1 MNDPKE
7 KLTQAFAENL
17 TALRTAAGMTQLE
30 LADKLHYSDKSISKW
45 ERGEALPDTLVL
57 WQIAQIFGVTTDDL
71 LREHT
76 EKPVTFKASDYTNTL
91 IAIVMSGI
99 AMVSLLVFIILW
111 LCGHIVW
118 QVFPMALPVALIT
131 LVVLNS
137 VWRGGKGNF
146 LIVSLLVGSIVLL
159 LYCLFYPQSFWQLF
173 LLLIPAELLVWLGFR
188 LNRHKK

>member
-1 MNDPKE
+1 M
-7 KLTQAFAENL
+7 
-17 TALRTAAGMTQLE
+17 
-30 LADKLHYSDKSISKW
+30 
-45 ERGEALPDTLVL
+45 
-57 WQIAQIFGVTTDDL
+57 
-71 LREHT
+71 
-76 EKPVTFKASDYTNTL
+76 TFKASDYTNTL